1 MSSSIFKKS
10 VTNFY
15 LLIFLISIS
24 ILSVIIDLKY
34 PSTNFARTV
43 VNDFILS
50 PIQYVV
56 KTPSHFFY
64 SILEET
70 ETIAQLES
78 KIKSLE
84 KDNKMMKMNLQ
95 RIDILKDE
103 VARLRSIKRTLS
115 KKFENI
121 QIAKVIQGDVIP
133 NKESIK
139 IDIGSNDNIAMGQT
153 VMGTNGLIGQ
163 IVEVALYSSKVLLI
177 TDVNSN
183 VPAII
188 TRTGKQVIVKGRSQ
202 DDLLE
207 ISFTDD
213 SEIKSGDLIV
223 TSGQAGRFIASLN
236 IGRIVQ
242 IKMNEGERFA
252 EVLVEPS
259 EYIENINEVIAVS
272 YTHLTLPTICSV

>member
-15 LLIFLISIS
+15 LLLFLISLS
-24 ILSVIIDLKY
+24 ILSIIVDLKY
-34 PSTNFARTV
+34 PSTNFTRTV
-43 VNDFILS
+43 VNDFIVS

-56 KTPSHFFY
+56 KTPSSFFH
-64 SILEET
+64 SLLEET

-78 KIKSLE
+78 KIERLE

-95 RIDILKDE
+95 KIDILEDE
-103 VARLRSIKRTLS
+103 VSRLRSIKRVMS

-139 IDIGSNDNIAMGQT
+139 IDIGSNDKVVKGQT
-153 VMGTNGLIGQ
+153 VMGANGLIGQ
-163 IVEVALYSSKVLLI
+163 IVEVSLYSSKVLLI
-177 TDVNSN
+177 TDINSN

-188 TRTGKQVIVKGRSQ
+188 TRTGKQVIIKGRSQ
-202 DDLLE
+202 DNLLE

-213 SEIKSGDLIV
+213 TDIKSGDLIV
-223 TSGQAGRFIASLN
+223 TSGQAGRFIASLK
-236 IGRIVQ
+236 IGRIVK
-242 IKMNEGERFA
+242 IEMNEGERFA
-252 EVLVEPS
+252 EVVVEPS
-259 EYIENINEVIAVS
+259 EYIENINEVIVTPDE
-272 YTHLTLPTICSV
+272 YKVK

>member
-15 LLIFLISIS
+15 LLLFLISLS
-24 ILSVIIDLKY
+24 ILSIIVDLKY
-34 PSTNFARTV
+34 TSTNFTRTV
-43 VNDFILS
+43 VNDFIVS

-56 KTPSHFFY
+56 KTPSSFFY
-64 SILEET
+64 SLLEET

-78 KIKSLE
+78 KIERLE

-95 RIDILKDE
+95 KIDILEDE
-103 VARLRSIKRTLS
+103 VSRLRSIKRVMS

-139 IDIGSNDNIAMGQT
+139 INIGSNDKVIKGQT
-153 VMGTNGLIGQ
+153 VMGANGLIGQ
-163 IVEVALYSSKVLLI
+163 IVEVSLYSSKVLLI
-177 TDVNSN
+177 TDINSN

-188 TRTGKQVIVKGRSQ
+188 TRTGKQVIIKGRSQ
-202 DDLLE
+202 DNLLE

-213 SEIKSGDLIV
+213 TDIKSGDLIV

-236 IGRIVQ
+236 IGRIVK
-242 IKMNEGERFA
+242 IEMNEGERFA
-252 EVLVEPS
+252 EVVVEPS
-259 EYIENINEVIAVS
+259 EYIENINEVIVTPDE
-272 YTHLTLPTICSV
+272 YKDK

>member
-1 MSSSIFKKS
+1 MPSSIFKKS

-15 LLIFLISIS
+15 LLIFLISLS
-24 ILSVIIDLKY
+24 IVSIIIDLKY
-34 PSTNFARTV
+34 TSANYLRTA

-50 PIQYVV
+50 PIQYIV
-56 KTPSHFFY
+56 KTPSNFFY

-78 KIKSLE
+78 KIERLE
-84 KDNKMMKMNLQ
+84 RDNKMMKINLQ
-95 RIDILKDE
+95 RIDILEDE
-103 VARLRSIKRTLS
+103 VSRLRSIKRAMS
-115 KKFENI
+115 KKFKNI

-139 IDIGSNDNIAMGQT
+139 INIGSNDKVIMGQT
-153 VMGTNGLIGQ
+153 VMGANGLIGQ

-177 TDVNSN
+177 SDVNSN

-213 SEIKSGDLIV
+213 TDIKSGDLIV

-242 IKMNEGERFA
+242 IEMNEGERFA
-252 EVLVEPS
+252 QVLVDPS
-259 EYIENINEVIAVS
+259 EYIENINEVIVTPDE
-272 YTHLTLPTICSV
+272 YKDK

>member
-15 LLIFLISIS
+15 LLLFLISLS
-24 ILSVIIDLKY
+24 ILSIIVDLKY
-34 PSTNFARTV
+34 PSTNFTRTL
-43 VNDFILS
+43 VNDFIVS
-50 PIQYVV
+50 PIQYIV
-56 KTPSHFFY
+56 KTPSSFFY
-64 SILEET
+64 SLLEET

-78 KIKSLE
+78 KIERLE

-95 RIDILKDE
+95 KIDILEDE
-103 VARLRSIKRTLS
+103 VSRLRSIKRVMS

-139 IDIGSNDNIAMGQT
+139 INIGSNDKVIKGQT
-153 VMGTNGLIGQ
+153 VMGANGLIGQ

-177 TDVNSN
+177 TDINSN

-188 TRTGKQVIVKGRSQ
+188 TRTGKQVIIKGRSQ

-213 SEIKSGDLIV
+213 TDIKSGDLIV

-236 IGRIVQ
+236 IGRIVK
-242 IKMNEGERFA
+242 IEMNEGERFA
-252 EVLVEPS
+252 EVVVEPS
-259 EYIENINEVIAVS
+259 EYIENINEVIVTPDE
-272 YTHLTLPTICSV
+272 YKDK

>member
-15 LLIFLISIS
+15 LLLFLISLS
-24 ILSVIIDLKY
+24 ILSIIVDLKY
-34 PSTNFARTV
+34 PSTNFTRTV
-43 VNDFILS
+43 VNDFIVS
-50 PIQYVV
+50 PIQYIV
-56 KTPSHFFY
+56 KTPSIFFY
-64 SILEET
+64 SLLEET
-70 ETIAQLES
+70 KTIAQLES
-78 KIKSLE
+78 EIERLE
-84 KDNKMMKMNLQ
+84 RDNKMMKMNLQ
-95 RIDILKDE
+95 KIDILEDE
-103 VARLRSIKRTLS
+103 VSRLRSIKRIMS

-121 QIAKVIQGDVIP
+121 QIARVIQGDVIP

-139 IDIGSNDNIAMGQT
+139 INIGSNDKVIKGQT
-153 VMGTNGLIGQ
+153 VMGANGLIGQ

-188 TRTGKQVIVKGRSQ
+188 TRTGKQVIIKGRSQ

-213 SEIKSGDLIV
+213 TDIKSGDLIV

-236 IGRIVQ
+236 IGRIVK
-242 IKMNEGERFA
+242 IEMNEGERFA
-252 EVLVEPS
+252 EVVVEPS
-259 EYIENINEVIAVS
+259 EYIKNINEVIVTPDE
-272 YTHLTLPTICSV
+272 YKDK

>member
-15 LLIFLISIS
+15 LLLFLISLS
-24 ILSVIIDLKY
+24 IASIIVDLKY
-34 PSTNFARTV
+34 PSTNFTRTM
-43 VNDFILS
+43 VNDFIVS
-50 PIQYVV
+50 PIQYIVR
-56 KTPSHFFY
+56 TPSNFFY
-64 SILEET
+64 SLLEET
-70 ETIAQLES
+70 ETIAQLKS
-78 KIKSLE
+78 KIESLE
-84 KDNKMMKMNLQ
+84 KDNKMMRINLQ
-95 RIDILKDE
+95 KIDILEDE
-103 VARLRSIKRTLS
+103 ISRLRSIKRSMS

-121 QIAKVIQGDVIP
+121 QIAKVIQEGVIP
-133 NKESIK
+133 NKKSIK
-139 IDIGSNDNIAMGQT
+139 INVGSNDKAIMGQT
-153 VMGTNGLIGQ
+153 VMGANGLIGQ

-188 TRTGKQVIVKGRSQ
+188 TRTGKQVIVKGRLQ

-213 SEIKSGDLIV
+213 TDLQSGDLIV

-242 IKMNEGERFA
+242 IDMNEGERFA
-252 EVLVEPS
+252 QVLVEPS
-259 EYIENINEVIAVS
+259 EYLDNINEVVITS
-272 YTHLTLPTICSV
+272 DEYKDK

>member
-15 LLIFLISIS
+15 LLLFLISLSIIS
-24 ILSVIIDLKY
+24 ITVDLKY
-34 PSTNFARTV
+34 PSTNFTRTM
-43 VNDFILS
+43 VNDFIVS
-50 PIQYVV
+50 PIQYIV
-56 KTPSHFFY
+56 KTPSSFFY

-78 KIKSLE
+78 KIESLE

-259 EYIENINEVIAVS
+259 EYIENINEVIVTPDE
-272 YTHLTLPTICSV
+272 YKDK

>member
-1 MSSSIFKKS
+1 M
-10 VTNFY
+10 
-15 LLIFLISIS
+15 
-24 ILSVIIDLKY
+24 
-34 PSTNFARTV
+34 
-43 VNDFILS
+43 VNDFIIS

-56 KTPSHFFY
+56 KTPSNFFY
-64 SILEET
+64 GLLEET
-70 ETIAQLES
+70 ETIAQLKS
-78 KIKSLE
+78 KIESLE

-95 RIDILKDE
+95 KIDILEDE
-103 VARLRSIKRTLS
+103 VSRLRSIKRAMS

-139 IDIGSNDNIAMGQT
+139 INIGSNDKVIMGQT
-153 VMGTNGLIGQ
+153 VMGSNGLIGQ

-188 TRTGKQVIVKGRSQ
+188 TRTGKQVIIKGRSQ

-213 SEIKSGDLIV
+213 TDIKSGDLIV

-236 IGRIVQ
+236 IGRIVK
-242 IKMNEGERFA
+242 IEMNEGERFA

-259 EYIENINEVIAVS
+259 EYIENLNEVIVS
-272 YTHLTLPTICSV
+272 PDEYKNK

>member
-15 LLIFLISIS
+15 LLLFLISLS
-24 ILSVIIDLKY
+24 ILSIIVDLKY
-34 PSTNFARTV
+34 PSTNFTRTV
-43 VNDFILS
+43 VNDFIVS
-50 PIQYVV
+50 PIQYIV
-56 KTPSHFFY
+56 KTPSSFFY
-64 SILEET
+64 SLLEET
-70 ETIAQLES
+70 ETIAQLET
-78 KIKSLE
+78 KIERLE

-95 RIDILKDE
+95 KIDILEDE
-103 VARLRSIKRTLS
+103 VSRLRSIKRIMS

-121 QIAKVIQGDVIP
+121 QIARVIQGDVIP

-139 IDIGSNDNIAMGQT
+139 INIGSNDKVIKGQT
-153 VMGTNGLIGQ
+153 VMGANGLIGQ

-188 TRTGKQVIVKGRSQ
+188 TRTGKQVIIKGRSQ

-213 SEIKSGDLIV
+213 TDIKSGDLIV

-236 IGRIVQ
+236 IGRIVK
-242 IKMNEGERFA
+242 IEMNEGERFA
-252 EVLVEPS
+252 EVVVEPS
-259 EYIENINEVIAVS
+259 EYIKNINEVIVTPDE
-272 YTHLTLPTICSV
+272 YKDK

>member
-15 LLIFLISIS
+15 LLLFLISLS
-24 ILSVIIDLKY
+24 ILSIIVDLKY
-34 PSTNFARTV
+34 TSTNFTRTV
-43 VNDFILS
+43 VNDFIVS

-56 KTPSHFFY
+56 KTPSSFFY
-64 SILEET
+64 SLLEET
-70 ETIAQLES
+70 ETIAQLET
-78 KIKSLE
+78 KIERLE

-95 RIDILKDE
+95 KIDILEDE
-103 VARLRSIKRTLS
+103 VSRLRSIKRVMS

-139 IDIGSNDNIAMGQT
+139 IDIGSNDKVIKGQT
-153 VMGTNGLIGQ
+153 VMGANGLIGQ

-177 TDVNSN
+177 TDINSN

-188 TRTGKQVIVKGRSQ
+188 TRTGKQVIIKGRSQ
-202 DDLLE
+202 DNLLE

-213 SEIKSGDLIV
+213 TDIKSGDLIV

-236 IGRIVQ
+236 IGRIVE

-252 EVLVEPS
+252 QVLVEPS
-259 EYIENINEVIAVS
+259 EYIENINEVIVTPDE
-272 YTHLTLPTICSV
+272 YKDK

>member
-1 MSSSIFKKS
+1 VSSSIFKKS

-15 LLIFLISIS
+15 LLLFLISLS
-24 ILSVIIDLKY
+24 ILSIIVDLKY
-34 PSTNFARTV
+34 PSTNFARTA
-43 VNDFILS
+43 VNDFIVS

-56 KTPSHFFY
+56 KTPSSFFY
-64 SILEET
+64 GLLEET

-78 KIKSLE
+78 KIERLE
-84 KDNKMMKMNLQ
+84 KENKMMKMNLQ
-95 RIDILKDE
+95 KIDILEDE
-103 VARLRSIKRTLS
+103 VSRLRSIKRIMS

-121 QIAKVIQGDVIP
+121 QIAKVMQGDVIP

-139 IDIGSNDNIAMGQT
+139 INIGSNDKVIMGQT
-153 VMGTNGLIGQ
+153 VMGANGLIGQ

-188 TRTGKQVIVKGRSQ
+188 TRTGKQVIIKGRSQ

-213 SEIKSGDLIV
+213 TDIKSGDLIV

-236 IGRIVQ
+236 IGRIVK
-242 IKMNEGERFA
+242 IDMNEGERFA
-252 EVLVEPS
+252 QVLVEPS
-259 EYIENINEVIAVS
+259 EYIENINEVIVTS
-272 YTHLTLPTICSV
+272 DEYKDK

>member
-15 LLIFLISIS
+15 LLLFLISLS
-24 ILSVIIDLKY
+24 ILSIIVDLKY
-34 PSTNFARTV
+34 PSTNFTRTV
-43 VNDFILS
+43 VNDFIVS
-50 PIQYVV
+50 PIQYIV
-56 KTPSHFFY
+56 KTPSSFFY
-64 SILEET
+64 SLLEET
-70 ETIAQLES
+70 KTIAQLES
-78 KIKSLE
+78 EIERLE
-84 KDNKMMKMNLQ
+84 RDNKMMKMNLQ
-95 RIDILKDE
+95 KIDILKDE
-103 VARLRSIKRTLS
+103 VSRLRSIKRIMS

-121 QIAKVIQGDVIP
+121 QIARVIQGDVIP

-139 IDIGSNDNIAMGQT
+139 INIGSNDKVIKGQT
-153 VMGTNGLIGQ
+153 VMGANGLIGQ

-188 TRTGKQVIVKGRSQ
+188 TRTGKQVIIKGRSQ

-213 SEIKSGDLIV
+213 TDIKSGDLIV

-236 IGRIVQ
+236 IGRIVK
-242 IKMNEGERFA
+242 IEMNEGERFA
-252 EVLVEPS
+252 EVVVEPS
-259 EYIENINEVIAVS
+259 EYIKNINEVIVTPDE
-272 YTHLTLPTICSV
+272 YKDK

>member
-15 LLIFLISIS
+15 LLLFLISLS
-24 ILSVIIDLKY
+24 ILSIIVDLKY
-34 PSTNFARTV
+34 PSTNFTRTV
-43 VNDFILS
+43 VNDFIVS
-50 PIQYVV
+50 PIQYIV
-56 KTPSHFFY
+56 KTPSSFFY
-64 SILEET
+64 RLLEET

-78 KIKSLE
+78 KIERLE
-84 KDNKMMKMNLQ
+84 KDNKMMKINLQ
-95 RIDILKDE
+95 KIDILEDE
-103 VARLRSIKRTLS
+103 VSRLRSIKRVMS

-139 IDIGSNDNIAMGQT
+139 INIGSNDNVIKGQT
-153 VMGTNGLIGQ
+153 VMGANGLIGQ

-188 TRTGKQVIVKGRSQ
+188 TRTGKQVIIKGRSQ

-213 SEIKSGDLIV
+213 TDIKSGDLIV
-223 TSGQAGRFIASLN
+223 TSGQAGRFISSLN
-236 IGRIVQ
+236 IGRIVK

-252 EVLVEPS
+252 EVVVEPS
-259 EYIENINEVIAVS
+259 EYIKNINEVIVTPDE
-272 YTHLTLPTICSV
+272 YKDK

>member
-15 LLIFLISIS
+15 LLLFLISLSIIS
-24 ILSVIIDLKY
+24 ITVDLKY
-34 PSTNFARTV
+34 PSTNFTRTV
-43 VNDFILS
+43 VNDFIVS

-56 KTPSHFFY
+56 KTPSSFFY
-64 SILEET
+64 SLLEET

-78 KIKSLE
+78 EIERLE

-95 RIDILKDE
+95 KIDILEDE
-103 VARLRSIKRTLS
+103 VSRLRSIKRIMS

-121 QIAKVIQGDVIP
+121 QIARVIQGDVIP

-139 IDIGSNDNIAMGQT
+139 INIGSNDKVIKGQT
-153 VMGTNGLIGQ
+153 VMGANGLIGQ

-188 TRTGKQVIVKGRSQ
+188 TRTGKQVIIKGRSQ

-213 SEIKSGDLIV
+213 TDIKSGDLIV

-236 IGRIVQ
+236 IGRIVK
-242 IKMNEGERFA
+242 IEMNEGERFA
-252 EVLVEPS
+252 EVVVEPS
-259 EYIENINEVIAVS
+259 EYIKNINEVIVTPDE
-272 YTHLTLPTICSV
+272 YKDK

>member
-15 LLIFLISIS
+15 LLLFLISLS
-24 ILSVIIDLKY
+24 ILSIIVDLKY
-34 PSTNFARTV
+34 PSTNFTRTV
-43 VNDFILS
+43 VNDFIVS
-50 PIQYVV
+50 PIQYIV
-56 KTPSHFFY
+56 KTPSSFFY
-64 SILEET
+64 SLLEET
-70 ETIAQLES
+70 KTIAQLES
-78 KIKSLE
+78 EIERLE
-84 KDNKMMKMNLQ
+84 RDNKMMKMNLQ
-95 RIDILKDE
+95 KIDILEDE
-103 VARLRSIKRTLS
+103 VSRLRSIKRVMS

-121 QIAKVIQGDVIP
+121 QIARVIQGDVIP

-139 IDIGSNDNIAMGQT
+139 INIGSNDKVIKGQT
-153 VMGTNGLIGQ
+153 VMGANGLIGQ

-188 TRTGKQVIVKGRSQ
+188 TRTGKQVIIKGRSQ

-213 SEIKSGDLIV
+213 TDIKSGDLIV

-236 IGRIVQ
+236 IGRIVK
-242 IKMNEGERFA
+242 IEMNEGERFA
-252 EVLVEPS
+252 EVVVEPS
-259 EYIENINEVIAVS
+259 EYIKNINEVIVTPDE
-272 YTHLTLPTICSV
+272 YKDK

>member
-1 MSSSIFKKS
+1 MPSSIFKKS

-15 LLIFLISIS
+15 LLIFLIILS
-24 ILSVIIDLKY
+24 ILSIIVDLKY
-34 PSTNFARTV
+34 TSANYFRTV
-43 VNDFILS
+43 VSDFILS
-50 PIQYVV
+50 PIQYIV
-56 KTPSHFFY
+56 KTPSKFFY

-70 ETIAQLES
+70 ETITQLES
-78 KIKSLE
+78 KIERLE
-84 KDNKMMKMNLQ
+84 KDNKMMKINLQ
-95 RIDILKDE
+95 KIDILEDE
-103 VARLRSIKRTLS
+103 VSRLRSIKKAMS
-115 KKFENI
+115 KNFKNI

-139 IDIGSNDNIAMGQT
+139 INIGSNDKIIMGQT

-207 ISFTDD
+207 ISFTNDTD
-213 SEIKSGDLIV
+213 IKSGDLIV

-242 IKMNEGERFA
+242 IEMNEGERFA
-252 EVLVEPS
+252 QVLVEPS
-259 EYIENINEVIAVS
+259 EYIENINEVIV
-272 YTHLTLPTICSV
+272 TLDENKDK

>member
-15 LLIFLISIS
+15 LLLFLISLS
-24 ILSVIIDLKY
+24 ILSIIVDLKY
-34 PSTNFARTV
+34 PSTNFTRTV
-43 VNDFILS
+43 VNDFIVS
-50 PIQYVV
+50 PIQYIV
-56 KTPSHFFY
+56 KTPSSFFY
-64 SILEET
+64 SLLEET

-78 KIKSLE
+78 KIERLE

-95 RIDILKDE
+95 KIDILEDE
-103 VARLRSIKRTLS
+103 VSRLRSIKRIMS

-121 QIAKVIQGDVIP
+121 QIARVIQGDVIP

-139 IDIGSNDNIAMGQT
+139 INIGSNDKVIKGQT
-153 VMGTNGLIGQ
+153 VMGANGLIGQ

-188 TRTGKQVIVKGRSQ
+188 TRTGKQVIIKGRSQ

-213 SEIKSGDLIV
+213 TDIKSGDLIV

-236 IGRIVQ
+236 IGRIVK
-242 IKMNEGERFA
+242 IEMNEGERFA
-252 EVLVEPS
+252 EVVVEPS
-259 EYIENINEVIAVS
+259 EYIENINEVIVTPDE
-272 YTHLTLPTICSV
+272 YKDK

>member
-15 LLIFLISIS
+15 LLLFLISLS
-24 ILSVIIDLKY
+24 ILSIIVDLKY
-34 PSTNFARTV
+34 PSTNFTRTV
-43 VNDFILS
+43 VNDFIVS
-50 PIQYVV
+50 PIQYIV
-56 KTPSHFFY
+56 KTPSSFFY
-64 SILEET
+64 SLLEET
-70 ETIAQLES
+70 KTIAQLES
-78 KIKSLE
+78 EIERLE
-84 KDNKMMKMNLQ
+84 RDNKMMKMNLQ

-139 IDIGSNDNIAMGQT
+139 INIGSNDKVIKGQT
-153 VMGTNGLIGQ
+153 VMGANGLIGQ

-188 TRTGKQVIVKGRSQ
+188 TRTGKQVIIKGRSQ

-213 SEIKSGDLIV
+213 TDIKSGDLIV

-236 IGRIVQ
+236 IGRIVK
-242 IKMNEGERFA
+242 IEMNEGERFA
-252 EVLVEPS
+252 EVVVEPS
-259 EYIENINEVIAVS
+259 EYIKNINEVIVTPDE
-272 YTHLTLPTICSV
+272 YKDK

>member
-15 LLIFLISIS
+15 LLIFLIGLS
-24 ILSVIIDLKY
+24 ILSVIVDLKY
-34 PSTNFARTV
+34 PSTNYARNV
-43 VNDFILS
+43 VNDFIVS
-50 PIQYVV
+50 PIQYLV
-56 KTPSHFFY
+56 KTPSSLFY
-64 SILEET
+64 GLLEET

-78 KIKSLE
+78 KIERLE

-95 RIDILKDE
+95 KIDILEDE
-103 VARLRSIKRTLS
+103 VSRLRSIKRTMS

-121 QIAKVIQGDVIP
+121 QIAKVIQVDVIP
-133 NKESIK
+133 NKKSIK
-139 IDIGSNDNIAMGQT
+139 INIGSNDNVIMGQT
-153 VMGTNGLIGQ
+153 VMGANGLIGQ

-177 TDVNSN
+177 SDVNSN

-207 ISFTDD
+207 ISFTDKTD
-213 SEIKSGDLIV
+213 IKSGDLIV

-236 IGRIVQ
+236 VGRIVQ
-242 IKMNEGERFA
+242 IEVNEGVRFA
-252 EVLVEPS
+252 QVVVEPS
-259 EYIENINEVIAVS
+259 EYLENINEVIVTPDE
-272 YTHLTLPTICSV
+272 YKDK

>member
-15 LLIFLISIS
+15 LLIFLIGLS
-24 ILSVIIDLKY
+24 ILSVIVDLKY
-34 PSTNFARTV
+34 PSTNYARNV
-43 VNDFILS
+43 VNDFIVS
-50 PIQYVV
+50 PIQYLV
-56 KTPSHFFY
+56 KTPSSLFY
-64 SILEET
+64 GLLEET

-78 KIKSLE
+78 EIERLE

-95 RIDILKDE
+95 KIDILEDE
-103 VARLRSIKRTLS
+103 VSRLRSIKRTMS

-121 QIAKVIQGDVIP
+121 QIAKVIQVDVIP
-133 NKESIK
+133 NKKSIK
-139 IDIGSNDNIAMGQT
+139 INIGSNDNVIMGQT
-153 VMGTNGLIGQ
+153 VMGANGLIGQ

-177 TDVNSN
+177 SDVNSN

-207 ISFTDD
+207 ISFTDKTD
-213 SEIKSGDLIV
+213 IKSGDLIV

-236 IGRIVQ
+236 VGRIVQ
-242 IKMNEGERFA
+242 IEVNEGERFA
-252 EVLVEPS
+252 QVVVEPS
-259 EYIENINEVIAVS
+259 EYIENINEVIVTPDE
-272 YTHLTLPTICSV
+272 YKDK

>member
-15 LLIFLISIS
+15 LLLFLISLS
-24 ILSVIIDLKY
+24 ILSIIVDLKY
-34 PSTNFARTV
+34 TSTNFTRTV
-43 VNDFILS
+43 VNDFIVS

-56 KTPSHFFY
+56 KTPSSFFY
-64 SILEET
+64 SLLEET
-70 ETIAQLES
+70 ETIAQLET
-78 KIKSLE
+78 KIERLE

-95 RIDILKDE
+95 KIDILEDE
-103 VARLRSIKRTLS
+103 VSRLRSIKRVMS

-139 IDIGSNDNIAMGQT
+139 INIGSNDKVIKGQT
-153 VMGTNGLIGQ
+153 VMGANGLIGQ
-163 IVEVALYSSKVLLI
+163 IVEVSLYSSKVLLI
-177 TDVNSN
+177 TDINSN

-188 TRTGKQVIVKGRSQ
+188 TRTGKQVIIKGRSQ

-213 SEIKSGDLIV
+213 TDIKSGDLIV

-236 IGRIVQ
+236 IGRIVK
-242 IKMNEGERFA
+242 IEMNKGERFA
-252 EVLVEPS
+252 EVVVEPS
-259 EYIENINEVIAVS
+259 EYIENINEVIVTS
-272 YTHLTLPTICSV
+272 DEYQNK

>member
-15 LLIFLISIS
+15 LLLFLIT
-24 ILSVIIDLKY
+24 LSVLSIIVDLKY
-34 PSTNFARTV
+34 PSTNFTRTL
-43 VNDFILS
+43 VNDFIVS
-50 PIQYVV
+50 PIQYIV
-56 KTPSHFFY
+56 KTPSSFFY
-64 SILEET
+64 RLLEET

-78 KIKSLE
+78 EIERLE
-84 KDNKMMKMNLQ
+84 KDNKIMKMNLQ
-95 RIDILKDE
+95 KIDILEDE
-103 VARLRSIKRTLS
+103 VSRLRSIKRVMS

-139 IDIGSNDNIAMGQT
+139 INIGSNDNVIKGQT
-153 VMGTNGLIGQ
+153 VMGANGLIGQ
-163 IVEVALYSSKVLLI
+163 IVEVSMYSSKVLLI

-188 TRTGKQVIVKGRSQ
+188 TRTGKQVIIKGRSQ

-213 SEIKSGDLIV
+213 TDIKSGDLIV

-236 IGRIVQ
+236 IGRIVK
-242 IKMNEGERFA
+242 IEMNEGERFA
-252 EVLVEPS
+252 EVVVEPS
-259 EYIENINEVIAVS
+259 VYIENINEVIVTS
-272 YTHLTLPTICSV
+272 DEYKDK

>member
-1 MSSSIFKKS
+1 M
-10 VTNFY
+10 
-15 LLIFLISIS
+15 
-24 ILSVIIDLKY
+24 
-34 PSTNFARTV
+34 
-43 VNDFILS
+43 VNDFIVS
-50 PIQYVV
+50 PIQYIVR
-56 KTPSHFFY
+56 TPSNFFY
-64 SILEET
+64 SLLEET
-70 ETIAQLES
+70 ETIAQLKS
-78 KIKSLE
+78 KIESLE
-84 KDNKMMKMNLQ
+84 KDNKMMRMNLQ
-95 RIDILKDE
+95 KIDILEDE
-103 VARLRSIKRTLS
+103 VSRLRSIKRSMS

-139 IDIGSNDNIAMGQT
+139 INIGSNDKIIMGQT
-153 VMGTNGLIGQ
+153 VMGANGLIGQ

-188 TRTGKQVIVKGRSQ
+188 TRTGKQVIIKGRSQ

-213 SEIKSGDLIV
+213 TDIKSGDLIV

-259 EYIENINEVIAVS
+259 EYIENINEVIVTPDE
-272 YTHLTLPTICSV
+272 YKDK